1 MPNTGI
7 QKINRTSLRDQ
18 VYTALRQSIVTLELA
33 PEQKLNDTELAARFG
48 VSRTPV
54 REALKRLEDEGLVE
68 SFPGA
73 ITRIAPLYNDAA
85 RHAFPVAAALHA
97 LAARLAVP
105 QLNEQHWHELEEAN
119 EQLIRALQ
127 QQDALAAIEADDQF
141 HRVFVQA
148 CANPELDKALRS
160 VMSKIRR
167 LELAKFSRI
176 DHTHSPEDH
185 KRIIAACQQHDA
197 ALAAAEMEQNWLSL
211 AEWLELEDA
220 LPAESTASEGMTED
234 NQPNTLTSMSTTNT
248 KQESADSL

>member
-1 MPNTGI
+1 MQQIGI

-18 VYTALRQSIVTLELA
+18 VYTALRQSIIMLELA
-33 PEQKLNDTELAARFG
+33 PEQKLNDNELATRFG

-97 LAARLAVP
+97 LATRLAVP
-105 QLNEQHWHELEEAN
+105 QLQEPHLNELEQAN
-119 EQLIRALQ
+119 EQLITALQ
-127 QQDALAAIEADDQF
+127 QQDAIAAIEADDRF
-141 HRVFVQA
+141 HRVLVLA
-148 CANPELDKALRS
+148 CANPELEKALQS

-167 LELAKFSRI
+167 LELAKFSSI

-185 KRIIAACQQHDA
+185 KRIIAACKQGDTS
-197 ALAAAEMEQNWLSL
+197 LAAAEMEQNWLSL
-211 AEWLELEDA
+211 TAWLQEEGQTADD
-220 LPAESTASEGMTED
+220 STTTTDQTSHSA
-234 NQPNTLTSMSTTNT
+234 QTLTKDHQHS
-248 KQESADSL
+248 KQESTDSL